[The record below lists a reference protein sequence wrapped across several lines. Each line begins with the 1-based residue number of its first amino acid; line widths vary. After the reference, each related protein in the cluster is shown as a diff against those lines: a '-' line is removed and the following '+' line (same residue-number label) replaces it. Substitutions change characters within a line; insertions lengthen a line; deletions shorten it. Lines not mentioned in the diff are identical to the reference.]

1 MTDYSFSYS
10 PASPSAKA
18 PDGPLWSFH
27 SADILPGPANTV
39 LLHSQRSGTG
49 MLVQPDVARALE
61 LCTHFRSLE
70 AHTKQITEALPALRD
85 HAQHTRQTLEHI
97 AQQGL
102 MESSEAAFER
112 ITAVAK
118 TSTAELLSR
127 LFILTCDRPDALHR
141 LLLPLVRQALPE
153 HVEGL
158 WVIDDSRDEHHQQR
172 NAAISEEANN
182 ACELPIRYFGAEAR
196 ASLIEELISACPD
209 HTSSIRWL
217 LDRGSWGETPTY
229 GIARN
234 LALLL
239 SVGTRALVMDDDTLP
254 EAIAA
259 PRATAPFR
267 FADMNEREA
276 IFYASEEDIE
286 RHALAIRGSPVE
298 KMLDRLGTPLGATL
312 SDLLNDHR
320 DLQGMNGD
328 LIKRY
333 NAQSQVRVAQ
343 CNSWGDSGAAGS
355 RWLLSLPDKSV
366 QQLLETGS
374 DLPGLLSPQH
384 CWAGHAGPVVTPFA
398 SISQWTGLDHSA
410 SLPPYLPAGR
420 NEDLLFGIMLQ
431 HMHPE
436 AAVLQTDWAIR
447 HSPVSSRSRPLMDAI
462 KVEPGMSLLADWLGR
477 EPADQLGISA
487 ERRLVGMSEALAR
500 LAEMESDAA
509 EVLIGRQ
516 LAGRQAAVL
525 KQCMDHLK
533 SLERFTELPGAESW
547 RQFLVSSRDALMA
560 DIQAPTTNRD
570 AIQQLLNSDI
580 LRQHAH
586 DFAGALRAWP
596 VICQHAQTL
605 S

>member
-18 PDGPLWSFH
+18 PDGPLWSFN

-39 LLHSQRSGTG
+39 LLHSRRSGTG

-97 AQQGL
+97 AHQGL
-102 MESSEAAFER
+102 MESSETAFER
-112 ITAVAK
+112 ITAAAK
-118 TSTAELLSR
+118 ISTAELPSR

-141 LLLPLVRQALPE
+141 LLLPLVQQALPE

-158 WVIDDSRDEHHQQR
+158 WVIDDSRDEHHHQK

-182 ACELPIRYFGAEAR
+182 ACEVPIHYFGAEAK
-196 ASLIEELISACPD
+196 ASLIESLVSACPD
-209 HTSSIRWL
+209 QTPSIQWL
-217 LDRGSWGETPTY
+217 LDRDSWGETPTY

-286 RHALAIRGSPVE
+286 RHALVISGSPVE
-298 KMLDRLGTPLGATL
+298 KMLDRLGSPLSAALSGQL
-312 SDLLNDHR
+312 SDHR
-320 DLQGMNGD
+320 GLQGMNGN
-328 LIKRY
+328 LIARY
-333 NAQSQVRVAQ
+333 DAQSRVRVAQ

-355 RWLLSLPDKSV
+355 RWLLSLPDKSI
-366 QQLLETGS
+366 QQLLEAGS
-374 DLPGLLSPQH
+374 DLRALLSPQH
-384 CWAGHAGPVVTPFA
+384 CWAGYPGAVVTPF
-398 SISQWTGLDHSA
+398 SSMSQWVGLDHSTL
-410 SLPPYLPAGR
+410 LPPYLPAGR
-420 NEDLLFGIMLQ
+420 NEDLLFGIMMQ
-431 HMHPE
+431 RMHPE
-436 AAVLQTDWAIR
+436 AAVLQVDWAIR
-447 HSPVSSRSRPLMDAI
+447 HSPMTARNGPLMDAF
-462 KVEPGMSLLADWLGR
+462 KVEPGVSLLADWLGR
-477 EPADQLGISA
+477 EPADQFGISV

-500 LAEMESDAA
+500 LAEMETDAA
-509 EVLIGRQ
+509 AVLIGRQ
-516 LAGRQAAVL
+516 LGGRQAAVL
-525 KQCMDHLK
+525 AQCMEHIK
-533 SLERFTELPGAESW
+533 ALEHYAQLPGAESW
-547 RQFLVSSRDALMA
+547 RQFLVSSRDALIA
-560 DIQAPTTNRD
+560 DIQAPTATQH
-570 AIQQLLNSDI
+570 AIQQLLNSDT

-586 DFAGALRAWP
+586 DFAAALRAWP
-596 VICQHAQTL
+596 VICQHAKTL

>member
-18 PDGPLWSFH
+18 PDGPLWSFN

-118 TSTAELLSR
+118 TPTAALPSR
-127 LFILTCDRPDALHR
+127 LFILTCDRPDALHK
-141 LLLPLVRQALPE
+141 LLLPLVQQALPE
-153 HVEGL
+153 HAEGL
-158 WVIDDSRDEHHQQR
+158 WVIDDSRDEHHQQK
-172 NAAISEEANN
+172 NAAISEEANSV
-182 ACELPIRYFGAEAR
+182 CELPIHYFGAKAK
-196 ASLIEELISACPD
+196 ASLIDQLISTCPD
-209 HTSSIRWL
+209 QTPSIRWL

-267 FADMNEREA
+267 FAEMNEREA
-276 IFYASEEDIE
+276 IFYGSQDEIE
-286 RHALAIRGSPVE
+286 RHALAITGSPVE
-298 KMLDRLGTPLGATL
+298 KMLDHLGAPLGAALT
-312 SDLLNDHR
+312 SLLIDHR
-320 DLQGMNGD
+320 GLQGMNGN

-333 NAQSQVRVAQ
+333 DTQSRVRVAQ

-355 RWLLSLPDKSV
+355 RWLLSLPDKSI
-366 QQLLETGS
+366 QQLLETGP
-374 DLPGLLSPQH
+374 DLSALLSPQH
-384 CWAGHAGPVVTPFA
+384 CWAGYAGPAVTPFA
-398 SISQWTGLDHSA
+398 SMSQWTGLDHSA

-431 HMHPE
+431 RMHPE

-447 HSPVSSRSRPLMDAI
+447 HSPVNARGRTVMDAI
-462 KVEPGMSLLADWLGR
+462 KVEPGVSLLADWLGR
-477 EPADQLGISA
+477 EPADQFGISA
-487 ERRLVGMSEALAR
+487 ERRLAGMSEALAR

-516 LAGRQAAVL
+516 LAGRQTAVL

-533 SLERFTELPGAESW
+533 SVERFTELPGAESW
-547 RQFLVSSRDALMA
+547 RQLLVSSRDALMA
-560 DIQAPTTNRD
+560 DIQAATTTQD
-570 AIQQLLNSDI
+570 AIQQLLNSHT

-586 DFAGALRAWP
+586 DFAAALRAWP

-605 S
+605 G

>member
-1 MTDYSFSYS
+1 M
-10 PASPSAKA
+10 
-18 PDGPLWSFH
+18 
-27 SADILPGPANTV
+27 
-39 LLHSQRSGTG
+39 
-49 MLVQPDVARALE
+49 
-61 LCTHFRSLE
+61 
-70 AHTKQITEALPALRD
+70 
-85 HAQHTRQTLEHI
+85 
-97 AQQGL
+97 
-102 MESSEAAFER
+102 
-112 ITAVAK
+112 
-118 TSTAELLSR
+118 
-127 LFILTCDRPDALHR
+127 
-141 LLLPLVRQALPE
+141 
-153 HVEGL
+153 
-158 WVIDDSRDEHHQQR
+158 
-172 NAAISEEANN
+172 
-182 ACELPIRYFGAEAR
+182 
-196 ASLIEELISACPD
+196 
-209 HTSSIRWL
+209 
-217 LDRGSWGETPTY
+217 
-229 GIARN
+229 
-234 LALLL
+234 
-239 SVGTRALVMDDDTLP
+239 
-254 EAIAA
+254 
-259 PRATAPFR
+259 
-267 FADMNEREA
+267 
-276 IFYASEEDIE
+276 
-286 RHALAIRGSPVE
+286 
-298 KMLDRLGTPLGATL
+298 
-312 SDLLNDHR
+312 
-320 DLQGMNGD
+320 
-328 LIKRY
+328 
-333 NAQSQVRVAQ
+333 
-343 CNSWGDSGAAGS
+343 
-355 RWLLSLPDKSV
+355 
-366 QQLLETGS
+366 
-374 DLPGLLSPQH
+374 
-384 CWAGHAGPVVTPFA
+384 
-398 SISQWTGLDHSA
+398 SQWTGLDHST

-447 HSPVSSRSRPLMDAI
+447 HSPVSSRSRPLMDAV